1 MASNL
6 INKYVWLVDTIYRK
20 RKISFEELNCLW
32 QDNDISEGAE
42 LSKRTF
48 HKWRV
53 AVEELF
59 GLVIE
64 NENKGEYRY
73 FIQNESAVSS
83 GGLRS
88 WILNTLTV
96 SNLLQGCKGIKDR
109 IMFEDIPSGQQY
121 LSPIIEAMKEN
132 RMLSMTYKGYYSC
145 EPSTYVVEP
154 YCVKLFKQ
162 RWYMVARKTD
172 TGGMRIYS
180 LDRIISLHKEN
191 DRFAYPKD
199 FDPEE
204 FFYGCFGVIACDGTK
219 VETVE
224 LQVTED
230 QANYIRSLP
239 LHESQK
245 EIYRCEAYSVFRY
258 SVRPTYDFMQEVLS
272 HGADV
277 EVLAPIWFRQQVAD
291 VAGDMWKIYKG
302 GNNDKKQEEKS

>member
-20 RKISFEELNCLW
+20 RKISFEELNSLW

-109 IMFEDIPSGQQY
+109 IMLEDIPSGQQY

-132 RMLSMTYKGYYSC
+132 RMLSM
-145 EPSTYVVEP
+145 
-154 YCVKLFKQ
+154 
-162 RWYMVARKTD
+162 
-172 TGGMRIYS
+172 
-180 LDRIISLHKEN
+180 
-191 DRFAYPKD
+191 
-199 FDPEE
+199 
-204 FFYGCFGVIACDGTK
+204 
-219 VETVE
+219 
-224 LQVTED
+224 
-230 QANYIRSLP
+230 
-239 LHESQK
+239 
-245 EIYRCEAYSVFRY
+245 
-258 SVRPTYDFMQEVLS
+258 
-272 HGADV
+272 
-277 EVLAPIWFRQQVAD
+277 
-291 VAGDMWKIYKG
+291 IYKG
-302 GNNDKKQEEKS
+302 